1 MKYNS
6 YISWLIFF
14 VLIIIL
20 GLVLGIYFDVGTKDR
35 TILGLILA
43 ALWLG
48 FDVYF
53 IMRAKRQEK

>member
-35 TILGLILA
+35 TILGLILV

-48 FDVYF
+48 FDAYF
-53 IMRAKRQEK
+53 IRQAKRRKK

>member
-20 GLVLGIYFDVGTKDR
+20 GLVLGIYFDVGTK
-35 TILGLILA
+35 IVQSWG
-43 ALWLG
+43 
-48 FDVYF
+48 
-53 IMRAKRQEK
+53 

>member
-35 TILGLILA
+35 TILGLVLA

-48 FDVYF
+48 FDAYF
-53 IMRAKRQEK
+53 GRRAKRQGK

>member
-20 GLVLGIYFDVGTKDR
+20 GLVLCIYFDVGTKDR
-35 TILGLILA
+35 TILGLILV

-48 FDVYF
+48 FDAYF
-53 IMRAKRQEK
+53 IRQAKRRKK

>member
-48 FDVYF
+48 FDAYF
-53 IMRAKRQEK
+53 IRRAKRREK